1 MSAANAGIKD
11 APSSPRSS
19 SEGGL
24 ASRWFNVLRDSD
36 ASRTTLSLH
45 RGDLFS
51 ARASLRSARH
61 RAASPNIRRSMFRCS
76 GSSHR
81 AGWNR
86 YPRRARST
94 PGSRFALCLSW
105 NRARLPL
112 RGLRSFVA
120 AAAPRNKCSAAREA
134 REKGEPARTAEGW
147 VRYAHCRLARD
158 RSREWRL
165 RNGERLENENT
176 SVPAVEI
183 RQVQPTQAR
192 VVSVCRLRRNQA
204 GRAARVGESWPLLPA
219 LLGTAA
225 IAW

>member
-1 MSAANAGIKD
+1 MHRSG
-11 APSSPRSS
+11 SS
-19 SEGGL
+19 SSQAPAGDPPPCGVPQSEPLHVPVQWVAFLGYT
-24 ASRWFNVLRDSD
+24 FD
-36 ASRTTLSLH
+36 LSPG
-45 RGDLFS
+45 RGAI
-51 ARASLRSARH
+51 ARV
-61 RAASPNIRRSMFRCS
+61 F
-76 GSSHR
+76 SHR

-86 YPRRARST
+86 YPQRARST
-94 PGSRFALCLSW
+94 PGNRFALCLSW

-112 RGLRSFVA
+112 RGLRFFVA
-120 AAAPRNKCSAAREA
+120 TAAPRNKCSAAREA

-147 VRYAHCRLARD
+147 GSIALIAARARD